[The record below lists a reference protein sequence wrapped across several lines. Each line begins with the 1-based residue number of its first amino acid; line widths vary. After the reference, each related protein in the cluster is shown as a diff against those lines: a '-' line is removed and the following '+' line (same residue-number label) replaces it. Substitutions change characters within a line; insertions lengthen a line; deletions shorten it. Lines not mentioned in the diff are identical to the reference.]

1 MASNIQSTPTE
12 AIHQIKP
19 NVPNHPAAS
28 FFNPG
33 QTHVP
38 AMAEFK
44 IELVRTKG
52 RCSRNTK
59 TGKFQGGRSNLDGG
73 SEIDCA
79 SFKQSDCSNV
89 FMSVIFLQC
98 HIVWYQDGLRGRLVQ
113 YSVVAGSRPEGVL
126 L

>member
-59 TGKFQGGRSNLDGG
+59 TGKFQAGRSNLDWG
-73 SEIDCA
+73 SEIIA
-79 SFKQSDCSNV
+79 LLLTNQIA
-89 FMSVIFLQC
+89 VIFSCLLFLQC

-113 YSVVAGSRPEGVL
+113 YSVVAESRPEGVL